1 MSTPTDADRARRA
14 LYRAVILAE
23 PVQAVLQARHG
34 LRLADIWTL
43 RRLRDHGPTP
53 MSQFAALLGI
63 PRSTATGVV
72 DRLAERGVAERLVH
86 PTDRRT
92 TLVRIAARGLA
103 ILDDRA
109 LFRQGP
115 IAERIDALEPT
126 QQRQLAELLE
136 LLTGNDDTPA
146 PEPMMSAQDAAAR
159 MEEAPAPPCPNEHRC
174 QKSRPT
180 RGDDFSATE

>member
-23 PVQAVLQARHG
+23 PVQTTLQARYG
-34 LRLADIWTL
+34 LRLADIWIL

-72 DRLAERGVAERLVH
+72 DRLEGRGVAERVTH

-92 TLVRIAARGLA
+92 TLVRVAPGGLA

-109 LFRQGP
+109 LFHQGP
-115 IAERIDALEPT
+115 IAERIDALGPT
-126 QQRQLAELLE
+126 RQRQLADLLE
-136 LLTGNDDTPA
+136 LLTGNGDTLPL
-146 PEPMMSAQDAAAR
+146 EPVASTPNAATA
-159 MEEAPAPPCPNEHRC
+159 
-174 QKSRPT
+174 SI
-180 RGDDFSATE
+180 

>member
-1 MSTPTDADRARRA
+1 VSTPTDADRARRA

-23 PVQAVLQARHG
+23 PVQTALQARYG

-72 DRLAERGVAERLVH
+72 DRLEERGVAERLVH

-92 TLVRIAARGLA
+92 TLVQVAAGGLA

-109 LFRQGP
+109 LFRQGR
-115 IAERIDALEPT
+115 IAERIDALAPT
-126 QQRQLAELLE
+126 QQRQLADLLE
-136 LLTGNDDTPA
+136 LLTGNDDTP
-146 PEPMMSAQDAAAR
+146 PLEPVTSLPD
-159 MEEAPAPPCPNEHRC
+159 
-174 QKSRPT
+174 T
-180 RGDDFSATE
+180 ATATN

>member
-1 MSTPTDADRARRA
+1 MKQPTDADRARRA

-23 PVQAVLQARHG
+23 PVQTALQARYG

-72 DRLAERGVAERLVH
+72 DRLEGRGVAERVTH

-92 TLVRIAARGLA
+92 TLVQIAPGGLA
-103 ILDDRA
+103 ILEDRA

-115 IAERIDALEPT
+115 IATNVDALDPA
-126 QQRQLAELLE
+126 QQRQLADLLE
-136 LLTGNDDTPA
+136 LVIGTGD
-146 PEPMMSAQDAAAR
+146 
-159 MEEAPAPPCPNEHRC
+159 APPTALLPDDAE
-174 QKSRPT
+174 PT
-180 RGDDFSATE
+180 IATV

>member
-1 MSTPTDADRARRA
+1 MTMPTDADRARRA
-14 LYRAVILAE
+14 LYRAVVLAE
-23 PVQAVLQARHG
+23 PVQTALQARYG

-72 DRLAERGVAERLVH
+72 DRLEERGVAERTVH

-92 TLVRIAARGLA
+92 TLVQIAAAGLA

-109 LFRQGP
+109 LFRQGTM
-115 IAERIDALEPT
+115 AERIAALSPT
-126 QQRQLAELLE
+126 QQRQLADLLE
-136 LLTGNDDTPA
+136 LVTGN
-146 PEPMMSAQDAAAR
+146 
-159 MEEAPAPPCPNEHRC
+159 
-174 QKSRPT
+174 
-180 RGDDFSATE
+180 GDDPPLATIASVAEAATVTI

>member
-1 MSTPTDADRARRA
+1 MQIPTDADRARRA

-23 PVQAVLQARHG
+23 PVQSALQARYG

-72 DRLAERGVAERLVH
+72 DRLEERGVAERVTH

-92 TLVRIAARGLA
+92 TLVRVAAGGLA

-126 QQRQLAELLE
+126 QQRQLADLLE
-136 LLTGNDDTPA
+136 LLTGNGDTLPL
-146 PEPMMSAQDAAAR
+146 EPVTSPSD
-159 MEEAPAPPCPNEHRC
+159 
-174 QKSRPT
+174 T
-180 RGDDFSATE
+180 ATASI